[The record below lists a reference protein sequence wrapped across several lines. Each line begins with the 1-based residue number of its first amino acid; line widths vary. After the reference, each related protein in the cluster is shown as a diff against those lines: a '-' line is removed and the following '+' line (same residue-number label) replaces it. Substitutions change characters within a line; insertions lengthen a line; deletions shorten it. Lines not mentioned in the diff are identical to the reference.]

1 MPVKATVRQPHRTE
15 STAMPGYDTSHAH
28 LCDELRRIEILLHQE
43 ILRFRLSAERVANAT
58 PGLYISEEE
67 IDALL
72 VDQPLSDQESMRG
85 SSEWRALES
94 QLRVLEAAIA
104 QKKTLSC
111 TAGVNLQLERLRAA
125 FQLTPFDIDVLLLA
139 LAPEIERKYTT
150 LYAYLQDDIT
160 KKLPSVDLA
169 LRVFCPSGEE
179 KWAARQRFTS
189 SAPLRKHELLHL
201 ASDTVQGQLTLL
213 DHTFTVDER
222 IMNYLFDTDDFD
234 TRLLSFADCRE
245 PHVQLDD
252 MLLADETKQQL
263 LRFLHEHETTDTQV
277 LLYFYGPA
285 GVGKRSTAEALCQA
299 LGRKLLV
306 IHGKKVQHGDPTAFS
321 LTIRLALRE
330 ARLQNAALYW
340 DGFDT
345 LLSDEAWSA
354 RTTFLRELVGQ
365 HELLFSAGD
374 TTWEPTE
381 TFPQTSFLRLEFAL
395 PSTAEREQLWT
406 RALRSSDTLGPD
418 IDTHTL
424 ASRFRLSGRQIHAA
438 AATAGNRARW
448 QDPEH
453 RHVSMTDL
461 TAACRLQSNRKL
473 ETLAKKITPRY
484 TWNDIV
490 LPMERLQQLRE
501 LCDSVIHR
509 VTVYEDW
516 GFDRKLS
523 LGKGVNALFSGPSG
537 TGKTMS
543 AEVIAHELGLDL
555 YKIDLSTVV
564 SKYIGE
570 TEKNL
575 SRIFA
580 EATTSN
586 AILFF
591 DEADALFGKRSEVKD
606 AHDRYA
612 NIETGYLLQKM
623 EEYEGVVILA
633 TNLRKNMDD
642 AFVRRMH
649 YTIEFPFPTEYER
662 HRIWTRIWPEAV
674 PRSVEVNLAS
684 LAQRFEI
691 TGGNIRNI
699 AVAAAFLA
707 AADEGRVTMSHLLH
721 ATRRE
726 YQKMGKVVTAGEF
739 DHISEGQ

>member
-1 MPVKATVRQPHRTE
+1 MPVKAVIRQPYSVE
-15 STAMPGYDTSHAH
+15 STTVPGYETSHAH
-28 LCDELRRIEILLHQE
+28 LCDELRRIDILIHQE
-43 ILRFRLSAERVANAT
+43 ILRFRLSAEKVANAT
-58 PGLYISEEE
+58 PGIYISEEE
-67 IDALL
+67 IDTLL
-72 VDQPLSDQESMRG
+72 VDRPLSDQESLLG
-85 SSEWRALES
+85 SAEWGALQS
-94 QLRVLEAAIA
+94 QLTVIETTIA
-104 QKKTLSC
+104 HQKALSRA
-111 TAGVNLQLERLRAA
+111 AGVGLRLERLREA
-125 FQLTPFDIDVLLLA
+125 FQLTPFDIDVLLLG
-139 LAPEIERKYTT
+139 LAPEVQRKYTT

-160 KKLPSVDLA
+160 KKQPSVDLA
-169 LRVFCPSGEE
+169 LSVFCPSDEE
-179 KWAARQRFTS
+179 KWTARQRFTS
-189 SAPLRKHELLHL
+189 SAPLRRYELLHL
-201 ASDTVQGQLTLL
+201 ASDTAQGQLTLL

-222 IMNYLFDTDDFD
+222 IVNYLFGADNLDM
-234 TRLLSFADCRE
+234 RLLSLVDCRV
-245 PHVQLDD
+245 PQIQLDD
-252 MLLADETKQQL
+252 VILDNRTRERL
-263 LRFLHEHETTDTQV
+263 LRLLHEDNSTSEQL
-277 LLYFYGPA
+277 LLYFHGPA
-285 GVGKRSTAEALCQA
+285 GVGKRTTAEALCQA
-299 LGRKLLV
+299 LGRRLLV
-306 IHGKKVQHGDPTAFS
+306 VDGKKVQHSDLSAFS

-340 DGFDT
+340 DRFDT
-345 LLSDEAWSA
+345 LLSDDAWSA
-354 RTTFLRELVGQ
+354 RTTFLQEVAGQQDLVF
-365 HELLFSAGD
+365 LASD
-374 TTWEPTE
+374 TAWEPTE
-381 TFPQTSFLRLEFAL
+381 ALLQATFIRLEFAL
-395 PSTAEREQLWT
+395 PSSAERVQLWT
-406 RALRSSDTLGPD
+406 RALQSTDALGPD
-418 IDTHTL
+418 VDVHTL
-424 ASRFRLSGRQIHAA
+424 VSRFRLSGGQIRAA
-438 AATAGNRARW
+438 AATAQNHARW
-448 QDPEH
+448 REPDQ
-453 RHVSMTDL
+453 RQISMVDL
-461 TAACRLQSNRKL
+461 VEACRLQSNRKL
-473 ETLAKKITPRY
+473 ATLAKKVTPRY

-509 VTVYEDW
+509 VKVYEDW

-523 LGKGVNALFSGPSG
+523 LGKGLNALFSGPSG

-633 TNLRKNMDD
+633 TNLRKNLDE

-662 HRIWTRIWPEAV
+662 HCIWTRIWPEAI
-674 PRSVEVNLAS
+674 PRSAEVDLAS

-699 AVAAAFLA
+699 ALAAAFLA
-707 AADEGRVTMSHLLH
+707 AADGGHVTMRHLLH
-721 ATRRE
+721 ATKRE
-726 YQKMGKVVTAGEF
+726 YQKTGKVVTAGEF
-739 DHISEGQ
+739 DHKSEGR